1 MTLGL
6 VNRSD
11 LACLG
16 LMTASMHLHIR
27 HWHKIG
33 TLAVSTNL
41 CLLPTLFKLAFRST
55 YACEGG

>member
-11 LACLG
+11 LGCLG

-27 HWHKIG
+27 HLHKIG
-33 TLAVSTNL
+33 TLQGYQRDSA
-41 CLLPTLFKLAFRST
+41 CYLLSSN
-55 YACEGG
+55 